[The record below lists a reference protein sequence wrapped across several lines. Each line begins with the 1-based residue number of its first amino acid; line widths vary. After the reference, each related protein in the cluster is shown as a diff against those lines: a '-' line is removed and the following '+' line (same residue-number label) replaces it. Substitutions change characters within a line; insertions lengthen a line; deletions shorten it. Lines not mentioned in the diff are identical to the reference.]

1 MNAVRASFSH
11 TSICIPKLVTK
22 KYCPLLHVFF
32 LNIFYSLILKQADGN
47 MNGPNLF
54 GIYEKK
60 AGVVSGYSYTE
71 ANKKS
76 GTLKSVAWYFEE
88 GGVIL

>member
-1 MNAVRASFSH
+1 
-11 TSICIPKLVTK
+11 
-22 KYCPLLHVFF
+22 
-32 LNIFYSLILKQADGN
+32 

-88 GGVIL
+88 GGMVFRRGWCDTLKRVVWYVEEGDVVL